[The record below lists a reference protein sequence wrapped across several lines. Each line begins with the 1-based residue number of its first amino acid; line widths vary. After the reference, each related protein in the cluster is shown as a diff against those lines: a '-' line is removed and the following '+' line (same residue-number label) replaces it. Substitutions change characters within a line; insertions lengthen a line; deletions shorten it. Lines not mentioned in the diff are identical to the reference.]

1 MTRRDDLVP
10 LRDAVA
16 EVGRELGMPA
26 PDALATLVRVWPEIV
41 GDALAQHAHV
51 RSIRNGEC
59 TIAVDG
65 PAWASQLRYL
75 ADTLV
80 ERANECC
87 GAAVVTSVRVVI
99 SRP

>member
-1 MTRRDDLVP
+1 MTRRDDPVP

-26 PDALATLVRVWPEIV
+26 LDAVATLETAWTEIV
-41 GDALAQHAHV
+41 GDALARHVHV

-59 TIAVDG
+59 TIAADG

-75 ADTLV
+75 ANSIV
-80 ERANECC
+80 ERANERC
-87 GAAVVTSVRVVI
+87 GAGVVTSVKVVI